1 MNVLRTVFSRAFR
14 KKHQSVAFMH
24 CGGRL
29 CSIAI
34 VDIWLSKR
42 IDVQLAESLI
52 LDNQSNIK
60 RENLHAQIMYEQE

>member
-1 MNVLRTVFSRAFR
+1 MRNISPLHACTAEEGYV
-14 KKHQSVAFMH
+14 
-24 CGGRL
+24 
-29 CSIAI
+29 AI